1 MKPLTILVLA
11 LFFLIRLNAQQNR
24 VSGKVTDQTGAPLSG
39 ATVTIRGTT
48 ISTIT
53 DSLGTFQFTSVA
65 GKNRVVVV
73 SYVGYQTREYP
84 INAQNNLTITL
95 TQDVNSLNSVIVVGY
110 GTQRKRDVT
119 GATSTVASAEITK
132 RPLTRVEQA
141 LQGTVSGVS
150 VQSNSGQPGNG
161 LSIRIRGANSI
172 TGSNEPLYVIDGFI
186 GANIESISMNDIE
199 NIEILKDAS
208 ATAIY
213 GSRGSNGVVII
224 TTKSGKSGKT
234 RIDINPWFSKAEIP
248 KKLHLM
254 NAYQFATALN
264 AQNAATGTSQAFTQE
279 QLDAF
284 KTNPGTDWQD
294 AIEEKPWIQNYQ
306 INVSGGAPNVNY
318 LFSVNYLDQPGLI
331 LNQYFKKAI
340 FRSNV
345 NFKISSK
352 IDAKIYV
359 NVLMPKSRN
368 TGYAGDI
375 TDPFAQAFQWD
386 PTSPIRDGSGNFI
399 LKSQY
404 GSNATNPVAQATN
417 QLDDNST
424 TYINGTGIITWRIID
439 GLTFTSNNTYD
450 ANSSYGQSLRG
461 PETADG
467 LIGNDYAQ
475 VSSGKSWSFQNSNFL
490 TYNHQFG
497 DHSVTLTALYEQHR
511 YEGRNE
517 TSRSTNLSTYSLGY
531 YNLGLGKTQKISSG
545 YSADA
550 LQSYM
555 GRINYSYKDK
565 YLLTASVRSDGSSHL
580 TKKYST
586 FPSVALGWLIS
597 KENFLSNSKVISNL
611 KLRASWG
618 ITGNQ
623 AVPSYASI
631 AQINTGPQGPNQTLG
646 YYYDGNTL
654 TIATSLGAPISS
666 TLKWENDAETNLGL
680 DAAFL
685 KGRLT
690 FTVDAYRKKITN
702 LLYNYQSLFYI
713 GGGQSYQRNLG
724 SLENKGLEFAL
735 SGTPISSGKFIW
747 TTNLTLS
754 FNRNKVLNLGGL
766 DSVINGNV
774 GSAQVGNS
782 ILVVGEPLG
791 DFFGFKYLGT
801 WKSSEVDKA
810 ADYGMKPGDSK
821 YVDVNGDHAYTPD
834 DYMIIGNGNPKYSF
848 GFINDF
854 TYGNFSLSVMFQGTH
869 GNQIYSGTFPYTF
882 GGQGDARN
890 ATNADILNVWT
901 PEHETDIPTFDPS
914 SNNSIH
920 SSRWVYDASYIKLK
934 NLSLAYRL
942 PQSLLSKAKISSL
955 EVYVSGQNLF
965 CITNYPGYDPEVTN
979 ANYGAYPALAEG
991 LETGVIP
998 NPRTYTIGLRVSF

>member
-1 MKPLTILVLA
+1 M
-11 LFFLIRLNAQQNR
+11 FFAFVFLNANAQQNS
-24 VSGKVTDQTGAPLSG
+24 VSGKVTDQTGNPLVG
-39 ATVTIRGTT
+39 ATVTIRGTQN
-48 ISTIT
+48 STVT
-53 DSLGTFQFTSVA
+53 DSSGMFQLGSITE
-65 GKNRVVVV
+65 KNPVLVV
-73 SYVGYQTREYP
+73 SYVGYQSQQFP
-84 INAQNNLTITL
+84 LNGQQNPTISLTHL
-95 TQDVNSLNSVIVVGY
+95 PNSLNEVVVVGY
-110 GTQRKRDVT
+110 GVQRKRDVT
-119 GATSTVASAEITK
+119 GATATLKSDEIVK
-132 RPLTRVEQA
+132 RPLVRVEQA
-141 LQGTVSGVS
+141 LQGTVAGVV
-150 VQSNSGQPGNG
+150 VQNNSGQPGNG

-186 GANIESISMNDIE
+186 GGSIESISINDIE
-199 NIEILKDAS
+199 TIEILKDAS

-224 TTKSGKSGKT
+224 TTKSGKAGKT
-234 RIDINPWFSKAEIP
+234 RIDFNPWFSKAEIS
-248 KKLHLM
+248 KNLKLM

-264 AQNAATGTSQAFTQE
+264 AQNAATSTSPAFSDA
-279 QLDAF
+279 QLAAF
-284 KTNPGTDWQD
+284 KQNPGTNWQD
-294 AIEEKPWIQNYQ
+294 AIEQKPWIQNYQ
-306 INVSGGAPNVNY
+306 LSISGGAPTINY
-318 LFSVNYLDQPGLI
+318 LFSFNYLDQPGLI
-331 LNQYFKKAI
+331 LNQYYKKAI

-345 NFKISSK
+345 NFKINGK
-352 IDAKIYV
+352 IDAKVYV

-368 TGYAGDI
+368 AGYAGDI
-375 TDPFAQAFQWD
+375 TDPFAQASQWD
-386 PTSPIRDGSGNFI
+386 PTSPIRDSTGAFI

-417 QLDDNST
+417 QLDDNSS
-424 TYINGTGIITWRIID
+424 TYINGTGIITWHILD
-439 GLTFTSNNTYD
+439 DLTFTSNNTYD
-450 ANSSYGQSLRG
+450 ASSNYGQSLRG
-461 PETADG
+461 PQTADG

-475 VSSGKSWSFQNSNFL
+475 VSSGRSWSFQNSNFL
-490 TYNHQFG
+490 TYNHKFG
-497 DHSVTLTALYEQHR
+497 DHSVTLTALYEQHK
-511 YEGRNE
+511 YEGVNE
-517 TSRSTNLSTYSLGY
+517 TSRSTNLSTYALGY

-545 YSADA
+545 YSSDA

-586 FPSVALGWLIS
+586 FPSVAAGWIIS
-597 KENFLSNSKVISNL
+597 KEKFLSDSKAISNL

-623 AVPSYASI
+623 AVPSYATI

-654 TIATSLGAPISS
+654 TIATSLGAPVS
-666 TLKWENDAETNLGL
+666 TSLQWEKDAESNIGL
-680 DAAFL
+680 DASFL
-685 KGRLT
+685 QGRLT
-690 FTVDAYRKKITN
+690 FTADAYYKKITN
-702 LLYNYQSLFYI
+702 LLYNYQSLFFV

-724 SLENKGLEFAL
+724 SLENKGLELAL
-735 SGTPISSGKFIW
+735 GGTPIASGKFSW

-774 GSAQVGNS
+774 GSAQNGNS
-782 ILVVGEPLG
+782 ILVVGQPLG
-791 DFFGFKYLGT
+791 EFYGFQYLGT
-801 WKSSEVDKA
+801 WKSSEATEA
-810 ADYGMKPGDSK
+810 ATYGMKPGDSK
-821 YVDVNGDHAYTPD
+821 YTDVNGDHTYTPA
-834 DYMIIGNGNPKYSF
+834 DYMLIGNGTPKYSF

-854 TYGNFSLSVMFQGTH
+854 SYGNFTLSVMFQGTH
-869 GNQIYSGTFPYTF
+869 GNQIYSGTLPYTF

-901 PEHETDIPTFDPS
+901 PGHETNIPTFDPS

-920 SSRWVYDASYIKLK
+920 SSRWVYNASYIKLK

-942 PQSLLSKAKISSL
+942 PQSVLSKVKVANL

-965 CITNYPGYDPEVTN
+965 CITKYPGYDPEVTN

-998 NPRTYTIGLRVSF
+998 NPRTYTLGLRASF

>member
-1 MKPLTILVLA
+1 M
-11 LFFLIRLNAQQNR
+11 
-24 VSGKVTDQTGAPLSG
+24 
-39 ATVTIRGTT
+39 
-48 ISTIT
+48 
-53 DSLGTFQFTSVA
+53 
-65 GKNRVVVV
+65 
-73 SYVGYQTREYP
+73 
-84 INAQNNLTITL
+84 
-95 TQDVNSLNSVIVVGY
+95 
-110 GTQRKRDVT
+110 
-119 GATSTVASAEITK
+119 
-132 RPLTRVEQA
+132 
-141 LQGTVSGVS
+141 TVS
-150 VQSNSGQPGNG
+150 
-161 LSIRIRGANSI
+161 LS
-172 TGSNEPLYVIDGFI
+172 P
-186 GANIESISMNDIE
+186 
-199 NIEILKDAS
+199 
-208 ATAIY
+208 
-213 GSRGSNGVVII
+213 VII
-224 TTKSGKSGKT
+224 RMMRT
-234 RIDINPWFSKAEIP
+234 P
-248 KKLHLM
+248 
-254 NAYQFATALN
+254 
-264 AQNAATGTSQAFTQE
+264 
-279 QLDAF
+279 
-284 KTNPGTDWQD
+284 
-294 AIEEKPWIQNYQ
+294 
-306 INVSGGAPNVNY
+306 
-318 LFSVNYLDQPGLI
+318 
-331 LNQYFKKAI
+331 
-340 FRSNV
+340 
-345 NFKISSK
+345 
-352 IDAKIYV
+352 
-359 NVLMPKSRN
+359 
-368 TGYAGDI
+368 
-375 TDPFAQAFQWD
+375 
-386 PTSPIRDGSGNFI
+386 
-399 LKSQY
+399 
-404 GSNATNPVAQATN
+404 
-417 QLDDNST
+417 
-424 TYINGTGIITWRIID
+424 
-439 GLTFTSNNTYD
+439 
-450 ANSSYGQSLRG
+450 
-461 PETADG
+461 
-467 LIGNDYAQ
+467 
-475 VSSGKSWSFQNSNFL
+475 
-490 TYNHQFG
+490 
-497 DHSVTLTALYEQHR
+497 TALYEQHR

-735 SGTPISSGKFIW
+735 GGTPISSGKFIW

-782 ILVVGEPLG
+782 ILVVGEPIG